1 MRVSVAI
8 DLALDRLFDYEV
20 PEALQKKLA
29 IGQLLSV
36 PFGHREARGFAM
48 AIADARRDAQGEDVR
63 RETGD
68 ARGEDVRRETGDAQG
83 LKSKVSS
90 PRFKLKPVTAIVDET
105 PFFSPALLA
114 LVRKVAGYT
123 ASPIEAVLR
132 TALPAAVLKKNAR
145 AKELLYVDCSIGG
158 LGDCSIE
165 ERRLT
170 TRQKW
175 LVENIARLG
184 GGWMQQLC
192 RELKTTP
199 ASLRLLAER
208 GLVTIEARAKRR
220 DPLAGRRILPTK
232 PLPLNAEQ
240 QRALEAI
247 EGARAREDVRRKTLD
262 ERPGEDLRRETL
274 DTSHVSRLTSFPSSY
289 VSRLTSSPAPSPVP
303 SRPILLFGV
312 TGSGK
317 TEVYLQA
324 IAAELAAGR
333 GAIVMVPEIALTPQT
348 VGRFASRFGDR
359 VAVLHSALS
368 DGERYD
374 EWHRIR
380 SGAARVVVGP
390 RSAVWAPVRD
400 LGLIVVDE
408 EHETS
413 YKQDEMPRYH
423 ARDVAVLRGAV
434 EGAKVVLGSATPSL
448 ESWMNVKRGKYAL
461 AEMTCR
467 AGAGKLPSIRLED
480 MRRETGDGGM
490 IYSPGLLDA
499 IRLRLERHEQ
509 TILFLNRRGYS
520 RSAVCAGCGHVM
532 TCPDCGV
539 PYTYHQA
546 DSCLRC
552 HFCGGWIP
560 VSEKCPACNCPGFDF
575 RGIGTQRAEA
585 ALAKCF
591 PRAKILRMDA
601 DSTSR
606 KNSHDDILS
615 AFRRGEADVLLGTQM
630 IAKGLDFPNV
640 TLVGI
645 LNADAAINMPD
656 FRAAERAYQ
665 LFAQVAGRA
674 GRAELPG
681 EVIIQTYDA
690 ESPLL
695 AAVMRGDFAAF
706 SKAEL
711 AARQECFLP
720 PCCHLAAITFSSPDL
735 KLVGDWATMY
745 AKSLQSFAAKS
756 NNQAIQTIKQSN
768 NFLVSDASP
777 CALEK
782 AEGRYRWQIV
792 LRAPSAAPMV
802 KAWRW
807 ISSVRPVPRSIRA
820 SLDIDAFDLI

>member
-8 DLALDRLFDYEV
+8 DLALDRLFTYEV
-20 PEALQKKLA
+20 PEALRKKLA

-36 PFGHREARGFAM
+36 PFGHREARGFVM
-48 AIADARRDAQGEDVR
+48 EVGESDGREDLRRETEDARREDLR
-63 RETGD
+63 RETED
-68 ARGEDVRRETGDAQG
+68 ATG
-83 LKSKVSS
+83 LKSQVSS
-90 PRFKLKPVTAIVDET
+90 PKFKLKSVTAIVDET
-105 PFFSPALLA
+105 PFFSPALLE
-114 LVRKVAGYT
+114 LVKRVADYT
-123 ASPIEAVLR
+123 ASPIEAVLK

-145 AKELLYVDCSIGG
+145 AKEQLYVDCSTVRLEDCPVAEKG
-158 LGDCSIE
+158 L
-165 ERRLT
+165 T
-170 TRQKW
+170 QRQKW
-175 LVENIARLG
+175 LVEQIERLG

-192 RELKTTP
+192 RELKTTS
-199 ASLRLLAER
+199 ASLRTLAEK
-208 GLVTIEARAKRR
+208 GLVTIEAKAKRR

-240 QRALEAI
+240 RGALEAI
-247 EGARAREDVRRKTLD
+247 A
-262 ERPGEDLRRETL
+262 GEDLRRETL
-274 DTSHVSRLTSFPSSY
+274 DARQGEDFRRETLDARQGEDLRQETLDGSQVSRLKSSTSSK
-289 VSRLTSSPAPSPVP
+289 VSRLKSFRPV
-303 SRPILLFGV
+303 LLFGV

-390 RSAVWAPVRD
+390 RSAVWAPVRN

-423 ARDVAVLRGAV
+423 ARDVAVLRGVV

-461 AEMTCR
+461 AKMACR
-467 AGAGKLPSIRLED
+467 AGAGTLPDIRIED
-480 MRRETGDGGM
+480 MRRETGDGGL
-490 IYSPGLLDA
+490 IYSRALLDA

-520 RSAVCAGCGHVM
+520 RAAVCAGCEHVM

-539 PYTYHQA
+539 PYTYHRV

-552 HFCGGWIP
+552 HICGGWIP
-560 VSEKCPACNCPGFDF
+560 VPEKCPACNCPGFDF

-585 ALAKCF
+585 ALVKCF
-591 PRAKILRMDA
+591 PCAKILRMDA

-640 TLVGI
+640 TLVGV

-681 EVIIQTYDA
+681 EVLIQTHDP
-690 ESPLL
+690 ESSLL
-695 AAVMRGDFAAF
+695 DAVMRGDFAAF
-706 SKAEL
+706 SKTEL

-720 PCCHLAAITFSSPDL
+720 PYCHLAAITFSSPDL

-745 AKSLQSFAAKS
+745 AKSLRSFAVKS
-756 NNQAIQTIKQSN
+756 NNPNNQAIKQSN
-768 NFLVSDASP
+768 NFLVSEATP

-792 LRAPSAAPMV
+792 LRAPSAAPIAR
-802 KAWRW
+802 AWRW
-807 ISSVRPVPRSIRA
+807 ISSARPLPKAIRA
-820 SLDIDAFDLI
+820 ALDIDAFNLI

>member
-1 MRVSVAI
+1 MIVKVAV
-8 DLALDRLFDYEV
+8 DLALDRLFTYEV

-29 IGQLLSV
+29 VGQLLSV
-36 PFGHREARGFAM
+36 PFGHREARGFVLETSRGGDVCQA
-48 AIADARRDAQGEDVR
+48 EDY
-63 RETGD
+63 
-68 ARGEDVRRETGDAQG
+68 
-83 LKSKVSS
+83 KI
-90 PRFKLKPVTAIVDET
+90 KPISAIVDET
-105 PFFSPALLA
+105 PFFSPALLE
-114 LVRKVAGYT
+114 LVKKVADYT
-123 ASPIEAVLR
+123 ASPIEAVLK
-132 TALPAAVLKKNAR
+132 TALPAAVLRRNAR
-145 AKELLYVDCSIGG
+145 TKELLYVEAIPASASRGG
-158 LGDCSIE
+158 RDGTVGQTS
-165 ERRLT
+165 
-170 TRQKW
+170 RQKW
-175 LVENIARLG
+175 LIENIERLG

-199 ASLRLLAER
+199 ASLRTLAER
-208 GLVTIEARAKRR
+208 GLVTVEPRAKRR

-232 PLPLNAEQ
+232 PLPLNEEQ
-240 QRALEAI
+240 GKALAAI
-247 EGARAREDVRRKTLD
+247 EQSNNPNNRTIL
-262 ERPGEDLRRETL
+262 
-274 DTSHVSRLTSFPSSY
+274 
-289 VSRLTSSPAPSPVP
+289 PV
-303 SRPILLFGV
+303 LLFGV

-324 IAAELAAGR
+324 IAKELAAGH

-348 VGRFASRFGDR
+348 VGRFASRFGDK

-413 YKQDEMPRYH
+413 YKQDEMPRYS
-423 ARDVAVLRGAV
+423 ARDVAVLRGSI

-448 ESWMNVKRGKYAL
+448 ESWMNVKRGKYTL
-461 AEMTCR
+461 AEMRFR
-467 AGAGKLPSIRLED
+467 AGAGTLPKIRLVE
-480 MRRETGDGGM
+480 MQGGE
-490 IYSPGLLDA
+490 IYSRDLLDA
-499 IRLRLERHEQ
+499 IRWRLERHEQ

-520 RSAVCAGCGHVM
+520 RSMACGGCGYVM
-532 TCPDCGV
+532 TCSDCGV
-539 PYTYHQA
+539 PYTYHRA

-552 HFCGGWIP
+552 HICGGWIP
-560 VSEKCPACNCPGFDF
+560 EPKACPQCACPGFDLK
-575 RGIGTQRAEA
+575 GIGTQRAEA

-591 PRAKILRMDA
+591 PKAKVLRMDA

-615 AFRRGEADVLLGTQM
+615 VFRRGEADILLGTQM

-640 TLVGI
+640 TLVGV

-681 EVIIQTYDA
+681 EVIVQTHDA

-695 AAVMRGDFAAF
+695 NSVMQGDFAAF
-706 SKAEL
+706 AQAEL
-711 AARQECFLP
+711 AARKDCFLP
-720 PCCHLAAITFSSPDL
+720 PYCHLAAITFSSPDL
-735 KLVGDWATMY
+735 KLVGDWAAMY
-745 AKSLQSFAAKS
+745 AKSLQAFSRKS
-756 NNQAIQTIKQSN
+756 NNQTIKQSN
-768 NFLVSDASP
+768 NLTVGEAGP

-782 AEGRYRWQIV
+782 VDGRYRWQV
-792 LRAPSAAPMV
+792 VVRAASAAAIT

-807 ISSVRPVPRSIRA
+807 ISSVRPVPKAIRA
-820 SLDIDAFDLI
+820 TLDVDAFNLI

>member
-1 MRVSVAI
+1 
-8 DLALDRLFDYEV
+8 
-20 PEALQKKLA
+20 
-29 IGQLLSV
+29 
-36 PFGHREARGFAM
+36 
-48 AIADARRDAQGEDVR
+48 
-63 RETGD
+63 
-68 ARGEDVRRETGDAQG
+68 
-83 LKSKVSS
+83 
-90 PRFKLKPVTAIVDET
+90 
-105 PFFSPALLA
+105 
-114 LVRKVAGYT
+114 
-123 ASPIEAVLR
+123 
-132 TALPAAVLKKNAR
+132 
-145 AKELLYVDCSIGG
+145 
-158 LGDCSIE
+158 
-165 ERRLT
+165 
-170 TRQKW
+170 
-175 LVENIARLG
+175 
-184 GGWMQQLC
+184 MQQLC

-199 ASLRLLAER
+199 ASLRALAEK
-208 GLVTIEARAKRR
+208 GLVTVEPRAKRR
-220 DPLAGRRILPTK
+220 DPLANRRILPSK
-232 PLPLNAEQ
+232 PLPLNEEQ
-240 QRALEAI
+240 EKALAAI
-247 EGARAREDVRRKTLD
+247 EQSNNPNNRA
-262 ERPGEDLRRETL
+262 
-274 DTSHVSRLTSFPSSY
+274 
-289 VSRLTSSPAPSPVP
+289 
-303 SRPILLFGV
+303 ILLFGV

-324 IAAELAAGR
+324 IAKELEAGR

-413 YKQDEMPRYH
+413 YKQDEMPRYG
-423 ARDVAVLRGAV
+423 ARDVAVLRGAI

-461 AEMTCR
+461 AEMKCR
-467 AGAGKLPSIRLED
+467 AGAGRLPGIRVED
-480 MRRETGDGGM
+480 MGREAGGGM
-490 IYSPGLLDA
+490 IYSRELLDA

-520 RSAVCAGCGHVM
+520 RSMTCAGCGHVM

-539 PYTYHQA
+539 PYTYHRA

-552 HFCGGWIP
+552 HICGGWTEMP
-560 VSEKCPACNCPGFDF
+560 KACPQCGCPGFDLK
-575 RGIGTQRAEA
+575 GIGTQRAEA

-615 AFRRGEADVLLGTQM
+615 AFRRGEADILLGTQM

-640 TLVGI
+640 TLVGV

-656 FRAAERAYQ
+656 FRAGERAYQ

-681 EVIIQTYDA
+681 EVIVQTYDA

-695 AAVMRGDFAAF
+695 NAVTQGDFAAF
-706 SKAEL
+706 AKAEL
-711 AARQECFLP
+711 DARKTCFLP
-720 PCCHLAAITFSSPDL
+720 PWCHLAVVGFSSTDL
-735 KLVGDWATMY
+735 KLVGEWATMY
-745 AKSLQSFAAKS
+745 AKSLGAYAKRISDSNPRISEGRFA
-756 NNQAIQTIKQSN
+756 
-768 NFLVSDASP
+768 VGDASP

-792 LRAPSAAPMV
+792 LRATSAAAITR
-802 KAWRW
+802 AWRW
-807 ISSVRPVPRSIRA
+807 ISSARPAPKALRVT
-820 SLDIDAFDLI
+820 LDVDAFNLI

>member
-1 MRVSVAI
+1 MLVKVAI
-8 DLALDRLFDYEV
+8 DLALDRLFTYEV

-29 IGQLLSV
+29 VGQLLSV

-48 AIADARRDAQGEDVR
+48 EIVGAPGMSRPAGDRPDVVGRDVPGAPIR
-63 RETGD
+63 
-68 ARGEDVRRETGDAQG
+68 
-83 LKSKVSS
+83 
-90 PRFKLKPVTAIVDET
+90 LKPITSIVDET
-105 PFFSPALLA
+105 PFFSPALLE
-114 LVRKVAGYT
+114 LVKKVAAYT
-123 ASPIEAVLR
+123 ASPVEAVLK

-145 AKELLYVDCSIGG
+145 ARELLFVEPSQPSTFNSQ
-158 LGDCSIE
+158 LS
-165 ERRLT
+165 
-170 TRQKW
+170 TRQRW
-175 LVENIARLG
+175 LIENIERLG

-199 ASLRLLAER
+199 ASLRTLAEK
-208 GLVTIEARAKRR
+208 GLVTIEAKARRR

-232 PLPLNAEQ
+232 PLPLNDEQ
-240 QRALEAI
+240 KKALEAI
-247 EGARAREDVRRKTLD
+247 MA
-262 ERPGEDLRRETL
+262 
-274 DTSHVSRLTSFPSSY
+274 PSSKLDGTHQLPTTIY
-289 VSRLTSSPAPSPVP
+289 HLPT
-303 SRPILLFGV
+303 LLFGV

-390 RSAVWAPVRD
+390 RSAVWAPVHN

-423 ARDVAVLRGAV
+423 ARDVAVLRGAI

-448 ESWMNVKRGKYAL
+448 ESWMNVQRGKYAL
-461 AEMTCR
+461 AEMKCR
-467 AGAGKLPSIRLED
+467 AGAGRLPNIRLVE
-480 MRRETGDGGM
+480 MQGGE
-490 IYSPGLLDA
+490 IYSSDLLDA

-520 RSAVCAGCGHVM
+520 RAMTCAGCGFTM

-539 PYTYHQA
+539 PYTYHHA

-552 HFCGGWIP
+552 HICGGWIP
-560 VSEKCPACNCPGFDF
+560 VPEKCPQCGCPGFDLK
-575 RGIGTQRAEA
+575 GVGTQRAEA

-591 PRAKILRMDA
+591 PKAKILRMDA

-615 AFRRGEADVLLGTQM
+615 AFRRGEADILLGTQM

-640 TLVGI
+640 TLVGV

-656 FRAAERAYQ
+656 FRAGERAYQ

-681 EVIIQTYDA
+681 EVIVQTHDV

-695 AAVMRGDFAAF
+695 NSVMRGNFAAF
-706 SKAEL
+706 AQAEL
-711 AARQECFLP
+711 AARKECFLP
-720 PCCHLAAITFSSPDL
+720 PYCHLAAITFSSPDL

-745 AKSLQSFAAKS
+745 AKSLQAFACNS
-756 NNQAIQTIKQSN
+756 NTQTLKHSN
-768 NFLVSDASP
+768 NFTVGEASP

-782 AEGRYRWQIV
+782 AEGRSRWQVV
-792 LRAPSAAPMV
+792 LRATSAALIT

-807 ISSVRPVPRSIRA
+807 VSSVRPSPKGMRIT
-820 SLDIDAFDLI
+820 LDVDAFNLI

>member
-1 MRVSVAI
+1 MRVSVTI
-8 DLALDRLFDYEV
+8 DLALDRLFTYEV
-20 PEALQKKLA
+20 PEALREKLA

-48 AIADARRDAQGEDVR
+48 EIGEGDGREDFRRKTEDARREDLR
-63 RETGD
+63 REAEGAT
-68 ARGEDVRRETGDAQG
+68 G
-83 LKSKVSS
+83 LKPQVSS
-90 PRFKLKPVTAIVDET
+90 PKFKLKSVTAIIDET
-105 PFFSPALLA
+105 PFFSPALLE
-114 LVRKVAGYT
+114 LVKRVADYT
-123 ASPIEAVLR
+123 ASPIEAVLK
-132 TALPAAVLKKNAR
+132 TALPAAVLKRNAK
-145 AKELLYVDCSIGG
+145 AKELLFVEKREQGTGNRERG
-158 LGDCSIE
+158 L
-165 ERRLT
+165 T
-170 TRQKW
+170 QRQKW
-175 LVENIARLG
+175 LVEQIERLG

-199 ASLRLLAER
+199 ASLRALAKKD
-208 GLVTIEARAKRR
+208 LVKIEAKAKRR

-240 QRALEAI
+240 RGALEAI
-247 EGARAREDVRRKTLD
+247 A
-262 ERPGEDLRRETL
+262 GEDLRRETL
-274 DTSHVSRLTSFPSSY
+274 DARQGEDVRRETLDGAQVLRLRPSKPSNVSRLKS
-289 VSRLTSSPAPSPVP
+289 
-303 SRPILLFGV
+303 SRPVLLFGV

-390 RSAVWAPVRD
+390 RSAVWAPVRN

-448 ESWMNVKRGKYAL
+448 ESWMNVKRGKYVL
-461 AEMTCR
+461 AKMACR
-467 AGAGKLPSIRLED
+467 AGAGTLPDIRIED

-490 IYSPGLLDA
+490 IYSRALLDA
-499 IRLRLERHEQ
+499 IRLRLDRHEQ

-520 RSAVCAGCGHVM
+520 RTAVCAGCGHVM

-539 PYTYHQA
+539 PYTYHRV

-552 HFCGGWIP
+552 HICGGWIP
-560 VSEKCPACNCPGFDF
+560 VPEKCPACNCPGFDF

-585 ALAKCF
+585 ALVKCF

-640 TLVGI
+640 TLVGV

-681 EVIIQTYDA
+681 EVLIQTHDP
-690 ESPLL
+690 ESSLL
-695 AAVMRGDFAAF
+695 DAVMRGDFAAF
-706 SKAEL
+706 SKTEL
-711 AARQECFLP
+711 AARQECVLP
-720 PCCHLAAITFSSPDL
+720 PYCHLAAITFSSPDL

-745 AKSLQSFAAKS
+745 AKSLRSFAAKS
-756 NNQAIQTIKQSN
+756 NN
-768 NFLVSDASP
+768 FLVSEATP
-777 CALEK
+777 CVLEK

-792 LRAPSAAPMV
+792 LRAPTAAPIAR
-802 KAWRW
+802 AWRW
-807 ISSVRPVPRSIRA
+807 ISSVRPLPKAVRA
-820 SLDIDAFDLI
+820 ALDIDAFNLI

>member
-1 MRVSVAI
+1 MLVKVAI
-8 DLALDRLFDYEV
+8 DLALDRLFTYEV

-29 IGQLLSV
+29 VGQLLSV
-36 PFGHREARGFAM
+36 PFGHREARGFALEVGG
-48 AIADARRDAQGEDVR
+48 AQDLR
-63 RETGD
+63 RET
-68 ARGEDVRRETGDAQG
+68 ED
-83 LKSKVSS
+83 LKGIESQVSS
-90 PRFKLKPVTAIVDET
+90 PHFKLKPISSIVDET
-105 PFFSPALLA
+105 PFFSPALLD
-114 LVRKVAGYT
+114 LVKKVADYT

-132 TALPAAVLKKNAR
+132 TALPAAVLKKNVR
-145 AKELLYVDCSIGG
+145 PRELMF
-158 LGDCSIE
+158 IE
-165 ERRLT
+165 PALAPSAVPMTPRL
-170 TRQKW
+170 QW
-175 LVENIARLG
+175 VYDQVVRLG

-199 ASLRLLAER
+199 ATIRQLGQR
-208 GLVTIEARAKRR
+208 GLVTLAVRAKRR
-220 DPLAGRRILPTK
+220 DPLANRRMLPTK
-232 PLPLNAEQ
+232 PLLLNAEQ
-240 QRALEAI
+240 KAALEAI
-247 EGARAREDVRRKTLD
+247 EGEDFRRKTGD
-262 ERPGEDLRRETL
+262 G
-274 DTSHVSRLTSFPSSY
+274 SKVFRLKSFQ
-289 VSRLTSSPAPSPVP
+289 PV
-303 SRPILLFGV
+303 LLFGV

-348 VGRFASRFGDR
+348 VGRFASRFGDK

-390 RSAVWAPVRD
+390 RSAVWAPVRN

-448 ESWMNVKRGKYAL
+448 ESWMNVQRGKYAL
-461 AEMTCR
+461 VEMKCR
-467 AGAGKLPSIRLED
+467 AGAGRLPNIRLEE
-480 MRRETGDGGM
+480 MQGGE
-490 IYSPGLLDA
+490 IYSADLLDA

-520 RSAVCAGCGHVM
+520 RAMTCVGCGFTM

-539 PYTYHQA
+539 SYTYHQA
-546 DSCLRC
+546 DACLRC
-552 HFCGGWIP
+552 HICGGWIP
-560 VSEKCPACNCPGFDF
+560 VPKACPQCGCPGFDLK
-575 RGIGTQRAEA
+575 GIGTQRAEA

-591 PRAKILRMDA
+591 PKAKILRMDA

-615 AFRRGEADVLLGTQM
+615 TFRRGEADILLGTQM

-681 EVIIQTYDA
+681 EVIVQTHDA
-690 ESPLL
+690 ESQLL
-695 AAVMRGDFAAF
+695 GSVMRGDFAAF
-706 SKAEL
+706 ATTEL
-711 AARQECFLP
+711 AARKECFLP
-720 PCCHLAAITFSSPDL
+720 PHCHLAAITFSSTNL

-745 AKSLQSFAAKS
+745 AKSLQSFAVKS
-756 NNQAIQTIKQSN
+756 GNRTIEQSEQSN
-768 NFLVSDASP
+768 NGFVVGDAAP

-782 AEGRYRWQIV
+782 AEGRYRWQVV
-792 LRAPSAAPMV
+792 LRAASAASITQ
-802 KAWRW
+802 AWRW
-807 ISSVRPVPRSIRA
+807 ISSVRPAPKGLSIT
-820 SLDIDAFDLI
+820 LDVDAFNLI

>member
-1 MRVSVAI
+1 MLVKVAI
-8 DLALDRLFDYEV
+8 DLALDRLFTYEV

-29 IGQLLSV
+29 VGQLLSV
-36 PFGHREARGFAM
+36 PFGHREARGFVLG
-48 AIADARRDAQGEDVR
+48 IDRVDRRIGVDTGNIDNTVSTPTDAYRRLSTPKANPIR
-63 RETGD
+63 
-68 ARGEDVRRETGDAQG
+68 
-83 LKSKVSS
+83 
-90 PRFKLKPVTAIVDET
+90 LKPITAIVDET
-105 PFFSPALLA
+105 PFFSPALLE
-114 LVRKVAGYT
+114 LVKRVADYT
-123 ASPIEAVLR
+123 ASPIEAVLKA
-132 TALPAAVLKKNAR
+132 ALPAAVLKRNAR
-145 AKELLYVDCSIGG
+145 AKEQFYV
-158 LGDCSIE
+158 
-165 ERRLT
+165 ERSTSLTSGQESASPMGLT
-170 TRQKW
+170 TRQRW
-175 LVENIARLG
+175 LVENIGRLG

-199 ASLRLLAER
+199 ASIRLLAEK
-208 GLVTIEARAKRR
+208 GLVTVESRAKRR
-220 DPLAGRRILPTK
+220 DPLANRRILPTK
-232 PLPLNAEQ
+232 PLPLNEEQ
-240 QRALEAI
+240 KTALIAC
-247 EGARAREDVRRKTLD
+247 GGLGTARPTK
-262 ERPGEDLRRETL
+262 
-274 DTSHVSRLTSFPSSY
+274 
-289 VSRLTSSPAPSPVP
+289 PV
-303 SRPILLFGV
+303 LLFGV

-324 IAAELAAGR
+324 IAAELAADR

-380 SGAARVVVGP
+380 AGAARVVVGP

-413 YKQDEMPRYH
+413 YKQDEMPRYS
-423 ARDVAVLRGAV
+423 ARDVAVLRGSI

-461 AEMTCR
+461 AEMKGR
-467 AGAGKLPSIRLED
+467 AGAGTLPNIRLVE
-480 MRRETGDGGM
+480 MRGGE
-490 IYSPGLLDA
+490 IYSSDLLDA
-499 IRLRLERHEQ
+499 VRLRLERHEQ
-509 TILFLNRRGYS
+509 VILFLNRRGYS
-520 RSAVCAGCGHVM
+520 RSMVCGGCGFTM

-552 HFCGGWIP
+552 HICGGWILP
-560 VSEKCPACNCPGFDF
+560 PKACPQCACPGFDLK
-575 RGIGTQRAEA
+575 GIGTQRAEA

-591 PRAKILRMDA
+591 PKAKILRMDA

-615 AFRRGEADVLLGTQM
+615 AFRRGEADILLGTQM

-640 TLVGI
+640 TLVGV
-645 LNADAAINMPD
+645 LNADATINMPD
-656 FRAAERAYQ
+656 FRASERAYQ

-681 EVIIQTYDA
+681 EVIIQTHDA

-695 AAVMRGDFAAF
+695 NSVMQGDFAAF
-706 SKAEL
+706 AQAEL
-711 AARQECFLP
+711 TARKECLLP
-720 PCCHLAAITFSSPDL
+720 PYCHLAVIGFSSTNL
-735 KLVGDWATMY
+735 KLVGNWAMMY
-745 AKSLQSFAAKS
+745 AKSLLKVEGLTTGEA
-756 NNQAIQTIKQSN
+756 T
-768 NFLVSDASP
+768 P

-782 AEGRYRWQIV
+782 ADGRYRWQV
-792 LRAPSAAPMV
+792 VVRAASAAAIT

-807 ISSVRPVPRSIRA
+807 ISSVRPVPKAIRA
-820 SLDIDAFDLI
+820 TLDVDAFNLI

>member
-1 MRVSVAI
+1 MLVKVAI
-8 DLALDRLFDYEV
+8 DLALDRLFTYEV

-29 IGQLLSV
+29 VGQLLSV

-48 AIADARRDAQGEDVR
+48 EVVLSPPSATDADVGGGGLASTCRRG
-63 RETGD
+63 GD
-68 ARGEDVRRETGDAQG
+68 GTDRGYR
-83 LKSKVSS
+83 
-90 PRFKLKPVTAIVDET
+90 LKPVASIVDET
-105 PFFSPALLA
+105 PFFSSALLE
-114 LVRKVAGYT
+114 LVKKVAAYT

-132 TALPAAVLKKNAR
+132 TALPAAVLKRNAR
-145 AKELLYVDCSIGG
+145 AKEQLYVEAAIASAGRGG
-158 LGDCSIE
+158 RDGTAG
-165 ERRLT
+165 LT

-175 LVENIARLG
+175 LVENIERLG

-199 ASLRLLAER
+199 ASIRALAAK
-208 GLVTIEARAKRR
+208 GLVTIEAKARRR

-232 PLPLNAEQ
+232 PLPLNEEQ
-240 QRALEAI
+240 KKALEAI
-247 EGARAREDVRRKTLD
+247 TA
-262 ERPGEDLRRETL
+262 
-274 DTSHVSRLTSFPSSY
+274 PSSKLDGT
-289 VSRLTSSPAPSPVP
+289 RQPPV
-303 SRPILLFGV
+303 LLFGV

-423 ARDVAVLRGAV
+423 ARDVAVLRGAI

-461 AEMTCR
+461 AEMKCR
-467 AGAGKLPSIRLED
+467 AGAGTLPNIRLVE
-480 MRRETGDGGM
+480 MQGGE
-490 IYSPGLLDA
+490 IFSNDLLDA

-520 RSAVCAGCGHVM
+520 RAMVCGGCGYVM

-546 DSCLRC
+546 DACLRC
-552 HFCGGWIP
+552 HICGGWILP
-560 VSEKCPACNCPGFDF
+560 PEKCPQCACPGFDLK
-575 RGIGTQRAEA
+575 GIGTQRAEA

-591 PRAKILRMDA
+591 PKAKILRMDA

-615 AFRRGEADVLLGTQM
+615 AFRRGEADILLGTQM

-640 TLVGI
+640 TLVGV

-681 EVIIQTYDA
+681 EVIIQTHDA

-695 AAVMRGDFAAF
+695 NSVMLGDFAAF
-706 SKAEL
+706 AQTEL
-711 AARQECFLP
+711 DARQDCFLP

-735 KLVGDWATMY
+735 KLVGDWAMMY
-745 AKSLQSFAAKS
+745 ARSLQSFASKS
-756 NNQAIQTIKQSN
+756 NNQTIKQSN
-768 NFLVSDASP
+768 NFLVGEAAP
-777 CALEK
+777 CPIEK
-782 AEGRYRWQIV
+782 AEGRYRWQVVI
-792 LRAPSAAPMV
+792 RASSAASIT

-807 ISSVRPVPRSIRA
+807 ISSVRPVPKAIRA
-820 SLDIDAFDLI
+820 TLDVDAFNLI

>member
-1 MRVSVAI
+1 MVVSVAI
-8 DLALDRLFDYEV
+8 DLALDRFFDYEV

-29 IGQLLSV
+29 VGQLLSV

-48 AIADARRDAQGEDVR
+48 EIRGADDFLFDKRRDA
-63 RETGD
+63 
-68 ARGEDVRRETGDAQG
+68 A
-83 LKSKVSS
+83 S
-90 PRFKLKPVTAIVDET
+90 PLRLRPVTAIVDET
-105 PFFSPALLA
+105 PFFSPALLE
-114 LVRKVAGYT
+114 LVKKVADYT
-123 ASPIEAVLR
+123 ASPIEAVLK
-132 TALPAAVLKKNAR
+132 TALPAAVLKRNAR
-145 AKELLYVDCSIGG
+145 AKEVLFVEVVALLTSGG
-158 LGDCSIE
+158 DAASPLG
-165 ERRLT
+165 LT
-170 TRQKW
+170 ARQKW
-175 LVENIARLG
+175 LVENIERLG

-199 ASLRLLAER
+199 ASMRALAAK
-208 GLVTIEARAKRR
+208 GLVTVEPKAKRR

-240 QRALEAI
+240 GKALALI
-247 EGARAREDVRRKTLD
+247 
-262 ERPGEDLRRETL
+262 
-274 DTSHVSRLTSFPSSY
+274 SQPSTFNFQLS
-289 VSRLTSSPAPSPVP
+289 TF
-303 SRPILLFGV
+303 LLFGV

-324 IAAELAAGR
+324 IARELEAGR

-390 RSAVWAPVRD
+390 RSAVWAPVRN

-413 YKQDEMPRYH
+413 YKQDEMPRYS
-423 ARDVAVLRGAV
+423 ARDVAVLRGAI

-461 AEMTCR
+461 AEMKCR
-467 AGAGKLPSIRLED
+467 AGAGTLPNIRLVE
-480 MRRETGDGGM
+480 MRGGE
-490 IYSPGLLDA
+490 IYSSDLLDA

-509 TILFLNRRGYS
+509 SILFLNRRGYA
-520 RSAVCAGCGHVM
+520 RSMTCGGCGYVM

-546 DSCLRC
+546 DACLRC
-552 HFCGGWIP
+552 HICGGWILP
-560 VSEKCPACNCPGFDF
+560 PKTCPECGCPGFDLK
-575 RGIGTQRAEA
+575 GIGTQRAEA

-640 TLVGI
+640 TLVGV

-681 EVIIQTYDA
+681 EVIVQTHDV

-695 AAVMRGDFAAF
+695 NSVMTGDFAAF
-706 SKAEL
+706 SEAEL
-711 AARQECFLP
+711 VARKECFLP
-720 PCCHLAAITFSSPDL
+720 PFCHLAVVGFSSANL
-735 KLVGDWATMY
+735 KLVGDWAMMY
-745 AKSLQSFAAKS
+745 AKSLRKIGGLTVGDAA
-756 NNQAIQTIKQSN
+756 
-768 NFLVSDASP
+768 P

-792 LRAPSAAPMV
+792 MRAANAAAIT

-807 ISSVRPVPRSIRA
+807 ISSVRPVPKAIRA
-820 SLDIDAFDLI
+820 TLDVDAFNLI

>member
-1 MRVSVAI
+1 MLVKVAI
-8 DLALDRLFDYEV
+8 DLALDRLFTYEV

-29 IGQLLSV
+29 VGQLLSV
-36 PFGHREARGFAM
+36 PFRHRESRGFAM
-48 AIADARRDAQGEDVR
+48 EVCGSETLPPQGVV
-63 RETGD
+63 TK
-68 ARGEDVRRETGDAQG
+68 RGGA
-83 LKSKVSS
+83 VSA
-90 PRFKLKPVTAIVDET
+90 PQFKTKPVTAIIDET
-105 PFFSPALLA
+105 PFFSPAILE
-114 LVRKVAGYT
+114 LVKKVAAYT
-123 ASPIEAVLR
+123 ASPIEIVLK

-145 AKELLYVDCSIGG
+145 AKEQLYVAPGNR
-158 LGDCSIE
+158 E
-165 ERRLT
+165 EGTGNREKLT
-170 TRQKW
+170 SRQKW
-175 LVENIARLG
+175 LAENIARLG

-199 ASLRLLAER
+199 ASLRTLAKK
-208 GLVTIEARAKRR
+208 GLVTVEAKARRR
-220 DPLAGRRILPTK
+220 DPLANRRILPTK
-232 PLPLNAEQ
+232 PLPLNEEQ
-240 QRALEAI
+240 KRALEAI
-247 EGARAREDVRRKTLD
+247 CAA
-262 ERPGEDLRRETL
+262 ERPECAPYRVVGAGLRPTRKPT
-274 DTSHVSRLTSFPSSY
+274 
-289 VSRLTSSPAPSPVP
+289 
-303 SRPILLFGV
+303 LLFGV

-380 SGAARVVVGP
+380 SGMARVVVGP

-413 YKQDEMPRYH
+413 YKQDEMPRYN
-423 ARDVAVLRGAV
+423 ARDVAVLRGAI

-448 ESWMNVKRGKYAL
+448 ESWANVKRGKYAF
-461 AEMTCR
+461 AEMKCR
-467 AGAGKLPSIRLED
+467 AGAGTLPNIRLVE
-480 MRRETGDGGM
+480 MQGGE
-490 IYSPGLLDA
+490 IYSADLLDA

-520 RSAVCAGCGHVM
+520 RAMTCAGCGFTM

-546 DSCLRC
+546 DACLRC
-552 HFCGGWIP
+552 HICGGWIP
-560 VSEKCPACNCPGFDF
+560 VPKMCPQCGCPGFDLK
-575 RGIGTQRAEA
+575 GIGTQRAEA

-591 PRAKILRMDA
+591 PKAKILRMDA

-615 AFRRGEADVLLGTQM
+615 AFRRGEADILLGTQM

-640 TLVGI
+640 TLVGV

-681 EVIIQTYDA
+681 EVIVQTHDT

-695 AAVMRGDFAAF
+695 GSVMRGDFAAF
-706 SKAEL
+706 VTTEL
-711 AARQECFLP
+711 AARKGCFLP
-720 PCCHLAAITFSSPDL
+720 PHCHLAVIGFSSANL

-745 AKSLQSFAAKS
+745 ATSLRNYFQTSQTSQTSQTCLVGDAA
-756 NNQAIQTIKQSN
+756 
-768 NFLVSDASP
+768 P

-782 AEGRYRWQIV
+782 AEGRYRWQVV
-792 LRAPSAAPMV
+792 LRAASAASIT

-807 ISSVRPVPRSIRA
+807 ISSVRPSPKGLRII
-820 SLDIDAFDLI
+820 LDVDAFNLI

>member
-1 MRVSVAI
+1 MFVKVAI
-8 DLALDRLFDYEV
+8 DLALDRLFTYEV

-29 IGQLLSV
+29 VGQLLSV
-36 PFGHREARGFAM
+36 PFGHREARGFAVG
-48 AIADARRDAQGEDVR
+48 ITESLNHRITESQKFVVR
-63 RETGD
+63 
-68 ARGEDVRRETGDAQG
+68 
-83 LKSKVSS
+83 
-90 PRFKLKPVTAIVDET
+90 PVTAIVDET
-105 PFFSPALLA
+105 PFFSPALLE
-114 LVRKVAGYT
+114 LVKRVAAYT

-132 TALPAAVLKKNAR
+132 TALPAAVLKRNAR
-145 AKELLYVDCSIGG
+145 AKELLYVETGG
-158 LGDCSIE
+158 TTSVQQQVG
-165 ERRLT
+165 LT
-170 TRQKW
+170 ARQKW
-175 LVENIARLG
+175 LVEQIERLG

-199 ASLRLLAER
+199 ASIRTLAAK
-208 GLVTIEARAKRR
+208 GLVTVEPRAKRR

-232 PLPLNAEQ
+232 PLPLNDEQ
-240 QRALEAI
+240 KTALGAI
-247 EGARAREDVRRKTLD
+247 TA
-262 ERPGEDLRRETL
+262 
-274 DTSHVSRLTSFPSSY
+274 PSSK
-289 VSRLTSSPAPSPVP
+289 LDDTHQLPSTNYHLPT
-303 SRPILLFGV
+303 LLFGV

-324 IAAELAAGR
+324 IAKELAAGR

-423 ARDVAVLRGAV
+423 ARDVAVLRGAI

-461 AEMTCR
+461 AEMKCR
-467 AGAGKLPSIRLED
+467 AGAGTLPSIRIED

-490 IYSPGLLDA
+490 IYSRELLDA

-509 TILFLNRRGYS
+509 TILFLNRRGYA
-520 RSAVCAGCGHVM
+520 RAMTCGGCGSAM

-546 DSCLRC
+546 DACLRC
-552 HFCGGWIP
+552 HICGGWILP
-560 VSEKCPACNCPGFDF
+560 PKACPQCGCPGFDL

-591 PRAKILRMDA
+591 PKAKILRMDA

-615 AFRRGEADVLLGTQM
+615 AFRRGEADILLGTQM

-640 TLVGI
+640 TLVGV

-681 EVIIQTYDA
+681 EVIIQTHDA

-695 AAVMRGDFAAF
+695 AAVLRGDFAAF
-706 SKAEL
+706 SEAEL
-711 AARQECFLP
+711 AARKECFLP
-720 PCCHLAAITFSSPDL
+720 PCCHLAAITFSSTDL
-735 KLVGDWATMY
+735 KLVADWAMMY
-745 AKSLQSFAAKS
+745 AKSLRNYFTNTRALPQGQQAYDSKGARDCLVGDAA
-756 NNQAIQTIKQSN
+756 
-768 NFLVSDASP
+768 P
-777 CALEK
+777 CAMEK

-792 LRAPSAAPMV
+792 MRAASAATIT

-807 ISSVRPVPRSIRA
+807 ISAARPVPKAIRVTV
-820 SLDIDAFDLI
+820 DVDAFNLI